1 MKKKKSF
8 TEKLL
13 ISKLGQE
20 MAQGMTKKK
29 LGIYSCAKNNE
40 GLKTKCGISKEHRSQ
55 LEGVSSMQSWGNFS
69 TKRNNNDTTD
79 YSSLNK
85 TAIYEYVEI

>member
-1 MKKKKSF
+1 MERKKSF

-13 ISKLGQE
+13 ITRLEQE
-20 MAQGMTKKK
+20 MAQGMAKK
-29 LGIYSCAKNNE
+29 LGIYSGAKNNE
-40 GLKTKCGISKEHRSQ
+40 GLKMKCGISKEHRSQ

-85 TAIYEYVEI
+85 TAIYEYMEI